1 MDASAPIPGPNISFG
16 EAFLPR
22 RPVHDSKVYAERN
35 ASGAYDAIA
44 DQILAMGDDAL
55 ANIDYTQQ
63 YTRHVEDWSKNHRFM
78 DRTGNELRTAIV
90 GEILG
95 PAMGTLV
102 RAHGNYFARD
112 GDDPIDDKSKI
123 KDTLALGPPTQSS
136 TKLYNTFLNQVIGAN
151 QVVTSNA
158 NEDLRMGRHPIVKSW
173 SKPGIEGSD
182 THNVL
187 MVTMLPKYGVPSEA
201 GIPKAAT
208 ASKRRLDQV
217 DVSVAPTAAVDDPD
231 KPTYSG
237 ESTSFVSAFH
247 LNVLVA
253 LDEDI
258 KLGAFYEPSV
268 LPDYGGAYFNHLK
281 AKLVQ
286 LDVRDIHNELIPP
299 WKFYDALR
307 PGTLVLCLVSLHC
320 FTMSDDGSKGA
331 KERKIYQMN
340 AHSIRVLSESDEP
353 VEERTRPI
361 APNSPDRVIATI
373 PKRAV
378 APSFANFSV
387 PVIAPLAADSPTSS
401 ASGGTQDDMVLDD
414 NLPDDKVVEDK
425 PKKSKRAKKD

>member
-1 MDASAPIPGPNISFG
+1 
-16 EAFLPR
+16 
-22 RPVHDSKVYAERN
+22 YAERN
-35 ASGAYDAIA
+35 ESGAYDAIA
-44 DQILAMGDDAL
+44 DQILSMGDDAL
-55 ANIDYTQQ
+55 ANIDYTKQ

-78 DRTGNELRTAIV
+78 DRAGNELRTAIV

-123 KDTLALGPPTQSS
+123 KDTLALGPPTQAT
-136 TKLYNTFLNQVIGAN
+136 TKLYNTFLNQVIGAS
-151 QVVTSNA
+151 QVVASNA
-158 NEDLRMGRHPIVKSW
+158 NEDARHPIVKNW
-173 SKPGIEGSD
+173 SKPGIEGSN

-187 MVTMLPKYGVPSEA
+187 MVSMLPKYGVS
-201 GIPKAAT
+201 
-208 ASKRRLDQV
+208 LYC
-217 DVSVAPTAAVDDPD
+217 PTKCSPL
-231 KPTYSG
+231 
-237 ESTSFVSAFH
+237 TSFRFPSRPACPR
-247 LNVLVA
+247 LRLRPNVDSTKSTTLSLLLQLRSSWPFVA
-253 LDEDI
+253 DDV

-268 LPDYGGAYFNHLK
+268 LPDYGGAYFNHQK

-286 LDVRDIHNELIPP
+286 LDVRDVKNELIPP

-320 FTMSDDGSKGA
+320 FTMSDDGTKGA

-353 VEERTRPI
+353 VEERTRPV
-361 APNSPDRVIATI
+361 APNSTDRSFAAI

-378 APSFANFSV
+378 TSSFANFAI
-387 PVIAPLAADSPTSS
+387 PTLTPELPDSPSS
-401 ASGGTQDDMVLDD
+401 SGSAVSQDEMLIDD
-414 NLPDDKVVEDK
+414 GLVDEKFVEDK
-425 PKKSKRAKKD
+425 PKKSKRTKKD